1 MIRSRDAL
9 PSIFLSQSIRLGEII
24 VVHHTGCG
32 APPDRVGGVH
42 RQLQGSFPGDEIV
55 ANMVDEDDPLDS
67 SIALVR
73 QTVLA
78 DVKFLRESRH
88 IKEGTIVTG
97 CLYNV
102 KTQKVCCLNSGRFRS
117 DNRGAA

>member
-9 PSIFLSQSIRLGEII
+9 PSIILSQTIIPDGEII

-32 APPDRVGGVH
+32 APPDKVGEV
-42 RQLQGSFPGDEIV
+42 RRDLQPPCARDEIV
-55 ANMVDEDDPLDS
+55 ANMVDEDDPSDS
-67 SIALVR
+67 VMYLVR

-78 DVKFLRESRH
+78 DVKFLRESPH
-88 IKEGTIVTG
+88 IRKGTTVTG

-102 KTQKVCCLNSGRFRS
+102 KTKKVCRFNSGRFVP
-117 DNRGAA
+117 D